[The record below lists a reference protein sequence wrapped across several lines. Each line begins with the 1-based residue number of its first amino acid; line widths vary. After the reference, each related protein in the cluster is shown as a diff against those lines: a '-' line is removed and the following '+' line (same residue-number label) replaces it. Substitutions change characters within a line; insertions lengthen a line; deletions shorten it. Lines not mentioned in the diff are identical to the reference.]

1 MMVVFPRMSDVMA
14 DEDDAFM
21 AAAAISVATAAISAV
36 IVMRRRKK
44 RKRTMWVRP
53 MFRMRQQYGA
63 YDLLLAEL
71 RSSDKVKYKG
81 FVRFTPSEFD
91 DLLVI
96 IREDIARSTRGRLQ
110 IPADVR
116 LAITL
121 FVGKKPK
128 LLLADWLKQLKL

>member
-1 MMVVFPRMSDVMA
+1 
-14 DEDDAFM
+14 
-21 AAAAISVATAAISAV
+21 
-36 IVMRRRKK
+36 
-44 RKRTMWVRP
+44 

-71 RSSDKVKYKG
+71 RSSDKAKYRG

-96 IREDIARSTRGRLQ
+96 IREDIAGSTRGRLP

-116 LAITL
+116 LAITLRYLATGL